1 MNETPIQ
8 VLIVGDSAVVRQG
21 LSQALARQPGIEVMS
36 TASDPLVALDR
47 MRRNWPDVLILDID
61 TPRMDSLAFLR
72 KLMAE
77 RPTPVIICSSLS
89 VTGSDTLMQ
98 ALAAGAVSIMSKP
111 QFGPRGI
118 LDDPA
123 NSIVAAIRAAFRTN
137 VRLRR
142 PLPGTSTVTPAKPPE
157 LDRLARNTADAILA
171 AGTGPVLKTVDKVI
185 AIGTSTGGTQ
195 ALEAVLTRLPLTM
208 AGIVVVQHM
217 PEQFTAMFAE
227 RLNSLCM
234 IEVREG
240 RSNDRVLPG
249 RALIAPGG
257 KHMLLKRSGAQ
268 YFVEVV
274 DGPLVNRHKPS
285 VDVLFR
291 SVARFAGSNAIGVI
305 MTGMGDDGARGLKEM
320 SDAGAATIA
329 QDEAS
334 CVVFGMPKE
343 AIKLGAADRVMS
355 LKQIP
360 AALIEAN
367 KG

>member
-1 MNETPIQ
+1 VNETPIQ

-21 LSQALARQPGIEVMS
+21 LSQALARQPGIEVMT
-36 TASDPLVALDR
+36 TAADPIVALDR

-123 NSIVAAIRAAFRTN
+123 NSIVAAIRAAFRTK

-142 PLPGTSTVTPAKPPE
+142 PLPGASTVTPAKPPD

-240 RSNDRVLPG
+240 RNNDRVLPG

-268 YFVEVV
+268 YFVEVRRRTAGQPPQALGRCALSLG
-274 DGPLVNRHKPS
+274 GPLCRQQCNRRDHDRHGRRRRARPQGNERCRRRDDRPGRS
-285 VDVLFR
+285 FVCGFR
-291 SVARFAGSNAIGVI
+291 DAQGSDQARRRRPG
-305 MTGMGDDGARGLKEM
+305 
-320 SDAGAATIA
+320 
-329 QDEAS
+329 
-334 CVVFGMPKE
+334 
-343 AIKLGAADRVMS
+343 
-355 LKQIP
+355 P

-367 KG
+367 